1 MAHIMAPPG
10 YVPASPASVVT
21 EFDGQSTA
29 YATSSVGSPIPPSPS
44 KGTAPTSV
52 TGSPV
57 HQGGTVI
64 SSLTASSSGSGD
76 GDNKKLE
83 FGWPRLA
90 RELAQNACCEAY
102 PRFRE
107 LNVKTL
113 LYYQVEI
120 AKLEAELNKIE
131 LEDFAQRGGTR
142 RDEYQK
148 NAERMLFPRA
158 AADDPKAQEQRRL
171 VYEIRRL
178 LKEYSKQN

>member
-1 MAHIMAPPG
+1 
-10 YVPASPASVVT
+10 
-21 EFDGQSTA
+21 
-29 YATSSVGSPIPPSPS
+29 
-44 KGTAPTSV
+44 
-52 TGSPV
+52 
-57 HQGGTVI
+57 VI

-131 LEDFAQRGGTR
+131 LEDFAQRGTR